1 MSTPHEGRDEHAHP
15 HLQHHF
21 ESMAQQYDSGKFG
34 MWLFLVTEV
43 LLFGGLFCAYAV
55 YRANHPEIF
64 AYAHQFL
71 DKTLGGLNTLVLIV
85 SSLTMAMA
93 VRCAQLGQQRRLK
106 QMLAA
111 TLLCACIFL
120 GVKGVEYEHKWKHG
134 LLWGTHYVPQGETV
148 APADAAGAATTAE
161 TTAAA
166 AAAPADGGTTLP
178 HAATG
183 PQGLADH
190 SQPGHGGAS
199 HGGHGPAGPAPRN
212 VHLFFGIYFVMTG
225 LHGIHVLAG
234 MIAIVWLLRRS
245 AAGEFGPEYFA
256 PVDFVGLYWHLVDLI
271 WIFLFPLLY
280 LIH

>member
-1 MSTPHEGRDEHAHP
+1 MSTPHEGRGEHADP

-21 ESMAQQYDSGKFG
+21 GSMAQQYDSGKFG

-93 VRCAQLGQQRRLK
+93 VRCAQLGQRRRLQ

-111 TLLCACIFL
+111 TLLCACVFL
-120 GVKGVEYEHKWKHG
+120 AVKGVEYEHKWKHG
-134 LLWGTHYVPQGETV
+134 LLWGTRYTSQEA
-148 APADAAGAATTAE
+148 AP
-161 TTAAA
+161 AAA
-166 AAAPADGGTTLP
+166 AAAAEAPAAVAVSADGGTTLP
-178 HAATG
+178 HAAAG
-183 PQGLADH
+183 PAGLAAEP
-190 SQPGHGGAS
+190 QAGHGAGA

-234 MIAIVWLLRRS
+234 MIAIAWLLRRS